1 SVGGRLV
8 LWSEVLARC
17 DIAPRQSASSHW
29 SRDASGPFFLE
40 PSPGKI
46 PIAGNRPARAIKPA
60 CDLIAGQP
68 FEHTHLDHGP
78 KSGVD
83 GSQSRQRVVHLF
95 QGFRSLSG
103 ALRSLL

>member
-1 SVGGRLV
+1 RSGSCQKCPAAFFCRVLPRESVLQADRAAKRPPAILPGLRSASVGGRLV

-40 PSPGKI
+40 PSTGKI

-60 CDLIAGQP
+60 CD
-68 FEHTHLDHGP
+68 
-78 KSGVD
+78 
-83 GSQSRQRVVHLF
+83 
-95 QGFRSLSG
+95 
-103 ALRSLL
+103 